1 MSNNID
7 YTIKLN
13 EQGPPGP
20 AGPQGEPGEQ
30 GIGVNSILKTSS
42 VGLTDIYTITYS
54 NGITQEF
61 RVDNGNGISYIEKID
76 PEEEEIVLPP
86 LVDRYRINYTNGTT
100 ATFDVTNGSSIS
112 TIVKTSTSGLVD
124 TYTVTLTDGT
134 TSTFQVTNGKDAEI
148 TNVTATVDSNTGTP
162 SVDVTVG
169 GTPQA
174 RTFDFAFHNLKGEGG
189 SAGSY
194 TPGDGIDITNGEVS
208 AKVDG
213 TTIGINGNGEIESLS
228 SAPTNMVTTD
238 TAQTISGSKTFT
250 STQNISGTTLNLTG
264 QSYITWTGSGTSQ
277 FMVAPYYHEMYF
289 NAYGA
294 ASSSDRNVLDFSVP
308 ETITF
313 RKENASTNRG
323 VFNVWTGNT
332 EASSTYRFQVSSSG
346 VKVNNK
352 DVVTSSDVN
361 NIVKVTQAAYD
372 ALATKDTNTQ
382 YIITGNTGVD
392 NALADF
398 SNITDDAKIA
408 IAYNSTPSN
417 TYEDLTLGASGST
430 YIAPANGYFQC
441 YIGGQSGNKWLK
453 LYTSGNYLQE
463 AGFTTNS
470 NIGFT
475 VPVQKGQTL
484 NVKYSGDLTTRGLRF
499 IYAQGS
505 ESEAS

>member
-76 PEEEEIVLPP
+76 PVEEEIVLPP

-112 TIVKTSTSGLVD
+112 TITKTSTSGLVD

-134 TSTFQVTNGKDAEI
+134 TSTFQVTNGSNAEI

-194 TPGDGIDITNGEVS
+194 TPGDGIDITNGEIS

-213 TTIGINGNGEIESLS
+213 TTIGINASGEIESLS

-238 TAQTISGSKTFT
+238 TAQTIPGSKTFT
-250 STQNISGTTLNLTG
+250 STSGNFFQRTAGSIGTRFSNSDKAGCWVEPDYSGSSYKQIGLAIYTGAYSSYRPTISFAGQADHERTFIAVNPNSKQSVMMITAPYINIGNTVDFTNNTSYSGLHIDGYGTTGMRYNG
-264 QSYITWTGSGTSQ
+264 NYVPTS
-277 FMVAPYYHEMYF
+277 P
-289 NAYGA
+289 
-294 ASSSDRNVLDFSVP
+294 D
-308 ETITF
+308 I
-313 RKENASTNRG
+313 
-323 VFNVWTGNT
+323 
-332 EASSTYRFQVSSSG
+332 
-346 VKVNNK
+346 
-352 DVVTSSDVN
+352 N
-361 NIVKVTQAAYD
+361 NIVKVTQAQYD
-372 ALATKDTNTQ
+372 ALATKDANTF
-382 YIITGNTGVD
+382 YVIV
-392 NALADF
+392 
-398 SNITDDAKIA
+398 
-408 IAYNSTPSN
+408 PS
-417 TYEDLTLGASGST
+417 
-430 YIAPANGYFQC
+430 
-441 YIGGQSGNKWLK
+441 
-453 LYTSGNYLQE
+453 
-463 AGFTTNS
+463 
-470 NIGFT
+470 
-475 VPVQKGQTL
+475 
-484 NVKYSGDLTTRGLRF
+484 
-499 IYAQGS
+499 
-505 ESEAS
+505 

>member
-7 YTIKLN
+7 YTVKLN

-112 TIVKTSTSGLVD
+112 TITKTSTSGLVD

-148 TNVTATVDSNTGTP
+148 TNVTATVDSNVGTP

-194 TPGDGIDITNGEVS
+194 TAGNGIDITGGTIS

-213 TTIGINGNGEIESLS
+213 TTIGINASGEIESLS
-228 SAPTNMVTTD
+228 STPTNMVTTD
-238 TAQTISGSKTFT
+238 TQQTISGIKSWSNQQFFNGNTTF
-250 STQNISGTTLNLTG
+250 SGRATHRVSYNLQIG
-264 QSYITWTGSGTSQ
+264 SGNSNSPGGIIGLSPNYGCQFATWTSRGSSSNGMVIDQLGSLNSAQTNELTVRRLVGSGTVDNGS
-277 FMVAPYYHEMYF
+277 
-289 NAYGA
+289 
-294 ASSSDRNVLDFSVP
+294 
-308 ETITF
+308 
-313 RKENASTNRG
+313 
-323 VFNVWTGNT
+323 FNVWSGNT
-332 EASSTYRFQVSSSG
+332 EAASSTKFKLDNTGVTINGSKVLTESTG
-346 VKVNNK
+346 VK
-352 DVVTSSDVN
+352 SSDVR
-361 NIVKVTQAAYD
+361 NIVKLTQAAYD
-372 ALATKDTNTQ
+372 ALATKDANTF
-382 YIITGNTGVD
+382 YVII
-392 NALADF
+392 
-398 SNITDDAKIA
+398 
-408 IAYNSTPSN
+408 PS
-417 TYEDLTLGASGST
+417 
-430 YIAPANGYFQC
+430 
-441 YIGGQSGNKWLK
+441 
-453 LYTSGNYLQE
+453 
-463 AGFTTNS
+463 
-470 NIGFT
+470 
-475 VPVQKGQTL
+475 
-484 NVKYSGDLTTRGLRF
+484 
-499 IYAQGS
+499 
-505 ESEAS
+505 